1 MSGICPRLNTGVRFV
16 RSSPRL
22 CHAADGHAS
31 RLRSQRE
38 VSLGVVAAVRATGA
52 ARHTTCSK
60 LAKLEGIFLW
70 AAQVITL
77 KPTAMSAK
85 APLVAPVYL
94 PGKEPLPPG
103 VSEADREQLQEMAKY
118 QRYTTMAMESCVTK
132 TAIAGVLGFGLGGFF
147 SLMSAS
153 FAIDDPLRQTTME
166 KMAAEQAKKDAE
178 KKAAAAGTAGGT
190 EVPKAAPTA
199 EASATAAKSAPVR
212 SALAASTSA
221 APSGSSAV
229 AQPIKAA
236 ANGAAKNLAAEPPMP
251 DINTMQGTKLFFI
264 QTGRNMWRS
273 GKGFGKVGAL
283 YSGIECLIEGYRAK
297 NDLANPIAAGF
308 FSGAILARNSGPQ
321 AMIGGGVAFAAFSG
335 AIDAFLRREKKDED

>member
-1 MSGICPRLNTGVRFV
+1 
-16 RSSPRL
+16 
-22 CHAADGHAS
+22 
-31 RLRSQRE
+31 
-38 VSLGVVAAVRATGA
+38 
-52 ARHTTCSK
+52 
-60 LAKLEGIFLW
+60 
-70 AAQVITL
+70 
-77 KPTAMSAK
+77 MSAK
-85 APLVAPVYL
+85 PPLVAPVYL

-103 VSEADREQLQEMAKY
+103 MSEADREQLQEMAKY

-166 KMAAEQAKKDAE
+166 KMAAEHAKKDAD
-178 KKAAAAGTAGGT
+178 KKGGAAGTAGGT
-190 EVPKAAPTA
+190 EVPKAAPTAEAPKAAPAAEVPKAAPAA

-221 APSGSSAV
+221 APSGGSAA

-236 ANGAAKNLAAEPPMP
+236 ANGAAKNLAVEPPMP

-283 YSGIECLIEGYRAK
+283 YSGIECLIEGYRAR

-308 FSGAILARNSGPQ
+308 FSGAILARNSGLQ

>member
-1 MSGICPRLNTGVRFV
+1 
-16 RSSPRL
+16 
-22 CHAADGHAS
+22 
-31 RLRSQRE
+31 
-38 VSLGVVAAVRATGA
+38 
-52 ARHTTCSK
+52 
-60 LAKLEGIFLW
+60 
-70 AAQVITL
+70 
-77 KPTAMSAK
+77 MSAK

>member
-1 MSGICPRLNTGVRFV
+1 
-16 RSSPRL
+16 
-22 CHAADGHAS
+22 
-31 RLRSQRE
+31 
-38 VSLGVVAAVRATGA
+38 
-52 ARHTTCSK
+52 
-60 LAKLEGIFLW
+60 
-70 AAQVITL
+70 
-77 KPTAMSAK
+77 MSAK
-85 APLVAPVYL
+85 PPLVAPVYL

-178 KKAAAAGTAGGT
+178 RKAAAAGTAGGT

-199 EASATAAKSAPVR
+199 EVPKAAPAAEASATAAKSAPVR
-212 SALAASTSA
+212 NALAASTSA
-221 APSGSSAV
+221 APSGGSAV